1 MNIRE
6 IKINN
11 YGKLNDR
18 KIKLEDGFNIVYGKN
33 ESGKST
39 LLNFITS
46 SFYGISRNK
55 NGKTISDY
63 DRFLPWNH
71 GDFSGKI
78 IYELDNK
85 NRFEVFR
92 DFNKKNPKIY
102 NESFEEISNSFEID
116 RNDGSLFFSEQT
128 KINKELFLSTVVS
141 RQNEVELN
149 KDQKGK
155 LIQKMTNMINTG
167 EENIN
172 LEQIMSRL
180 NKKLIEE
187 IGTTRTQD
195 RPINILE
202 KEIKVL
208 EEEKKKLSLMKN
220 EKIEIEKEIKIK
232 ERESKEKSNKINV
245 LKKIKSLREN
255 EFWEREKLKYSQKD
269 TKEIEEKIKLIKEK
283 LEKKEETKREISRIE
298 RKIKN
303 NKFKSEYED
312 NDYKDFFVKEKNM
325 KRIYFLILILA
336 IIINILLFIF
346 IKNKSKFLIP
356 VVSFLAIYLTYFMN
370 EKKLKNKFNTKL
382 KDDVRKI
389 ELEEAELKN
398 EIEKLENEIAENNY
412 LKINEEKEL
421 ENQINLQK
429 ELIKKES
436 MTKINFYDLNDY
448 LNRCSLDEINESI
461 NATQENINE
470 IKIKV
475 HTLEVEK
482 NNINNYL
489 EKLSNIEENLIS
501 KNKEYDELKKLEKSI
516 ILAKEALQIAEKK
529 MKENVNPK
537 FKKNISEYIENITNG
552 KYNQVKIDS
561 NNNIV
566 LERKNGEYISID
578 NLSIGTIEQIYLSL
592 RLSSINNYTEEN
604 MPIIL
609 DGTFAF
615 FDNERLENTIKFLN
629 NNFKEKKQIIIFTCT
644 KREIDILNKLK
655 FSYNL
660 IEL

>member
-11 YGKLNDR
+11 YGKINDR

-39 LLNFITS
+39 LLNFIIS

-92 DFNKKNPKIY
+92 DFSKKNPKIY

-141 RQNEVELN
+141 RQNEVELS

-155 LIQKMTNMINTG
+155 LIQKMTNMMNTG

-172 LEQIMSRL
+172 FEQIMSRL
-180 NKKLIEE
+180 KKKLIEE

-195 RPINILE
+195 RPINMLE
-202 KEIKVL
+202 KEIKEL
-208 EEEKKKLSLMKN
+208 ENEKKKLSLMKN

-232 ERESKEKSNKINV
+232 EKESKEKSNKINV

-312 NDYKDFFVKEKNM
+312 NGYKDFFVKEKNM

-346 IKNKSKFLIP
+346 IKNKSMFLIH

-370 EKKLKNKFNTKL
+370 EKKLKNKFNAKL
-382 KDDVRKI
+382 KDDGIKI

-398 EIEKLENEIAENNY
+398 QIEKLENEITENDY

-421 ENQINLQK
+421 ENRINLQK

-448 LNRCSLDEINESI
+448 LNRCTLDNINELI
-461 NATQENINE
+461 NNTQENINE
-470 IKIKV
+470 IKIKL
-475 HTLEVEK
+475 HTLEIEK

-604 MPIIL
+604 MPVIL
-609 DGTFAF
+609 DETFAF

-629 NNFKEKKQIIIFTCT
+629 NVYYH
-644 KREIDILNKLK
+644 ILIL
-655 FSYNL
+655 
-660 IEL
+660 